1 MQTGISSA
9 VFSNDCLVAA
19 TTTVVMFV
27 SQTNR
32 LQQESYCDSPVLPWI
47 EHWCYIFHVR
57 IDWLEIRNLSTQT
70 NSVMNPKIIKGV
82 LKEEQ
87 MTSDLQRRGNTSQTK
102 SFISLLDILLI
113 MLCYCVNANNRVIV
127 IIAMCHNSTMAEI
140 NYLSIAAT
148 TGLYSISN

>member
-1 MQTGISSA
+1 M
-9 VFSNDCLVAA
+9 
-19 TTTVVMFV
+19 
-27 SQTNR
+27 
-32 LQQESYCDSPVLPWI
+32 
-47 EHWCYIFHVR
+47 FHV

-70 NSVMNPKIIKGV
+70 NSVMKPKNIKGV

-87 MTSDLQRRGNTSQTK
+87 MTSDLQRRGKTK

-113 MLCYCVNANNRVIV
+113 MFCYCVNANNRVIV
-127 IIAMCHNSTMAEI
+127 IIAMCHNGTMAEI